1 MAIDNR
7 TVAYGVFGG
16 TVEHSLSPVMHNA
29 SFQALGFN
37 CAYLGF
43 AVTLEKLRDAVLG
56 ARALGFG
63 GLSITIPLKT
73 AIMELCDEID
83 PTAEMVGAVNTIK
96 FFDDGRIAG
105 YNTDGIG
112 AIRALGECG
121 VSVPGKSVLVL
132 GAGGA
137 ARGIVFALAGQSA
150 KKIVLLNRTVEKA
163 ERLAADLSENFDN
176 IVIETAPLS
185 AETARDNLGSCDLLI
200 NTTSIGMYPRT
211 DQNPLDGVRLNPAVT
226 VFDIVY
232 NPMYTRLLEQA
243 RQADAQIVTGDLMLV
258 YQAVEQVRIWLG
270 IEPPAGVMIEALR
283 NALTGPN
290 GPKE

>member
-1 MAIDNR
+1 MDIDNR
-7 TVAYGVFGG
+7 TVAYAVFGG
-16 TVEHSLSPVMHNA
+16 TVEHSMSPVMHNA

-43 AVTLEKLRDAVLG
+43 AVTPEKLNDAVVG

-73 AIMELCDEID
+73 PVMELCDEID
-83 PTAEMVGAVNTIK
+83 ATAEMVGAVNTIK
-96 FFDDGRIAG
+96 FCDDGRILG

-121 VSVPGKSVLVL
+121 VSVRGKSVIVL

-137 ARGIVFALAGQSA
+137 ARGIVFALAGESA
-150 KKIVLLNRTVEKA
+150 KKIVILNRTIEKA
-163 ERLAADLSENFDN
+163 ERLAADLSEKFDN
-176 IVIETAPLS
+176 APVETAPLS
-185 AETARDNLGSCDLLI
+185 TENAQANLDGCDLLI
-200 NTTSIGMYPRT
+200 NTTSIGMYPKS
-211 DQNPLDGVRLNPAVT
+211 DQNPLDDVRLNPDIT

-232 NPMYTRLLEQA
+232 NPMYTRLLDQA
-243 RQADAQIVTGDLMLV
+243 RQAGAQIITGDLMLV

-283 NALTGPN
+283 KALTEPG

>member
-7 TVAYGVFGG
+7 TVAYAVFGG
-16 TVEHSLSPVMHNA
+16 TVEHSMSPVMHNA

-43 AVTLEKLRDAVLG
+43 AVTPEKLRAAVLG

-73 AIMELCDEID
+73 PIMELCDEID
-83 PTAEMVGAVNTIK
+83 STAEMVGAVNTIK
-96 FFDDGRIAG
+96 FCGDGRILG

-121 VSVPGKSVLVL
+121 VSVRDKSVIVL

-137 ARGIVFALAGQSA
+137 ARGIVFALAGEPA
-150 KKIVLLNRTVEKA
+150 KKIVILNRTIEKA
-163 ERLAADLSENFDN
+163 ERLASDLSEKFDD
-176 IVIETAPLS
+176 IPIETAPLS
-185 AETARDNLGSCDLLI
+185 TENAQANLDGCDLLI
-200 NTTSIGMYPRT
+200 NTTSIGMYPDT
-211 DQNPLDGVRLNPAVT
+211 GQNPLEGVRLNPSVT

-243 RQADAQIVTGDLMLV
+243 REVGAPIVTGDLMLV
-258 YQAVEQVRIWLG
+258 YQAVEQVKIWLG

-283 NALTGPN
+283 NALTEPN